1 MASLLVAALALAVAS
16 CATASSNQHHHPD
29 NDTARHNALALF
41 NSVHSAMRQW
51 GSSVHHN
58 GMSFYLAHA
67 PQGAVFYHGDFT
79 STRPSSFEWLAFEV
93 EHAANFARSWE
104 GRPQQ
109 SDHLPRPT
117 AEAPRLVDQSHPRTL
132 PSNAPLPGNP
142 PDRDTPVRGYF
153 HTYRA
158 VRPLNLLYIDG
169 QGAAKCP
176 LGTMDSQDL
185 VLLGW
190 NHTADTPMGHIL
202 AEFPRARAFCALAA
216 DWALT
221 EGVKIDGF
229 IRMEAGF
236 EIIYCD
242 FSPTGG
248 LDLISVQ
255 ASPFSNESHLDHSSG
270 FSLQSP
276 RKFEWLRAA
285 AARFQGHPTGRLD
298 VDWSSMV
305 SAFAYPVNL
314 SNPDVTRQDLP
325 RLVNATAGGRSSIRA
340 RLKQVVIERMGS
352 QAGKKSPIQWQGIV
366 DSIVTR
372 YSRRLEFIANQELTA
387 NDFLSVISTLLDPF
401 IDYLDHSPT
410 AERSAA
416 SRCTRHHLPFLSQNA
431 RKWTPEDHAISAA
444 TETVSETICASLF
457 TARRLLINGA
467 ATGAVVEQARDIAR
481 ELVDNLRW
489 STWRECG
496 SCPTDEICLIPMFPV
511 GTVDDYFHPT
521 CKNMS
526 QIDTGY
532 FGRWD

>member
-1 MASLLVAALALAVAS
+1 MDPRILIATSSGDARLNSQLVAKYCTKHLIKVRPVSLRSVWQWQVRPLMLSGVSQPLSLLH
-16 CATASSNQHHHPD
+16 ATAKTFQEASDGFSSRGSAGPGGGGELRNCISNQHHHPD
-29 NDTARHNALALF
+29 IDTARHNALALF

-67 PQGAVFYHGDFT
+67 PQGTSFYHVDFT

-93 EHAANFARSWE
+93 EHAANFARSRE

-117 AEAPRLVDQSHPRTL
+117 AEAPRLVDQSHPRTI

-158 VRPLNLLYIDG
+158 TRPLNLLYIDG
-169 QGAAKCP
+169 QGVAKCP

-229 IRMEAGF
+229 IRMGAGF

-255 ASPFSNESHLDHSSG
+255 ASSFSSESHLDHSSG
-270 FSLQSP
+270 LFLQSP

-285 AARFQGHPTGRLD
+285 AARFQGHPTDRLD

-314 SNPDVTRQDLP
+314 FNPDVTRQDLP

-352 QAGKKSPIQWQGIV
+352 QAGKKPTIQWQGIV

-372 YSRRLEFIANQELTA
+372 YSRRL
-387 NDFLSVISTLLDPF
+387 
-401 IDYLDHSPT
+401 
-410 AERSAA
+410 
-416 SRCTRHHLPFLSQNA
+416 
-431 RKWTPEDHAISAA
+431 
-444 TETVSETICASLF
+444 
-457 TARRLLINGA
+457 
-467 ATGAVVEQARDIAR
+467 
-481 ELVDNLRW
+481 
-489 STWRECG
+489 
-496 SCPTDEICLIPMFPV
+496 
-511 GTVDDYFHPT
+511 
-521 CKNMS
+521 
-526 QIDTGY
+526 
-532 FGRWD
+532 